1 MSILRGRLLKRGGDV
16 FKQER
21 DLSFYIKTKL
31 KSEILNN
38 KKNLQT
44 KMFIG
49 HNWKFKLTNF
59 N

>member
-1 MSILRGRLLKRGGDV
+1 MQGGRGY
-16 FKQER
+16 
-21 DLSFYIKTKL
+21 SFYIKSKL

-38 KKNLQT
+38 EKEVST

-49 HNWKFKLTNF
+49 HNWKFKLANI